1 MIQRLF
7 QFQDFFK
14 EVKDF
19 ECFLMSEDFCNMIQ
33 GNKVK
38 MNFKTIIFKDI
49 DKEEEKGR
57 QASKYV
63 DATYKMHK

>member
-1 MIQRLF
+1 
-7 QFQDFFK
+7 
-14 EVKDF
+14 
-19 ECFLMSEDFCNMIQ
+19 MSEDFCNMIQ